1 MELTF
6 EKIETPE
13 DVSIEVIS
21 KLVHTE
27 PGTYRVATGSRKEL
41 ERLRL
46 AIRDAGYK
54 VVCRQSH
61 VVNGEF
67 FFAIEAT
74 VTAPTG
80 EREPEPVVEAP
91 KATAKK
97 GKAKDEP
104 TPLET
109 GV

>member
-1 MELTF
+1 MELIF
-6 EKIETPE
+6 DKVETPE
-13 DVSIEVIS
+13 DVSSEVIS

-27 PGTYRVATGSRKEL
+27 PGTYRVATGHRKEL

-67 FFAIEAT
+67 FFVIEAT

-80 EREPEPVVEAP
+80 EHEPEPAPEP
-91 KATAKK
+91 KARVRKPK
-97 GKAKDEP
+97 PKADE